1 MTTVERKD
9 KGLVKNSYRGLTL
22 DQLEKLNQEDLV
34 ALFRARLRR
43 RFSRSKNIFMKKL
56 STSTLDSS
64 TNAENQRELFNQEK
78 NQLQLRHI

>member
-22 DQLEKLNQEDLV
+22 DQLEKLNQEELV

-43 RFSRSKNIFMKKL
+43 RFSRS
-56 STSTLDSS
+56 
-64 TNAENQRELFNQEK
+64 TNNL
-78 NQLQLRHI
+78 I